1 MFQLQALIF
10 DVDGTLAETERDGHR
25 VAFNQAFA
33 AAGLDWNWS
42 PERYGELLAV
52 TGGKERI
59 RHFWQQ
65 YLPEFVPPLSAG
77 MSEQE
82 WIAGLHKAKTNYYVQ
97 LLQTGGIS
105 LRPGVRRL
113 LTEARAAGLR
123 LAIATTTTPDNVTAL
138 LEAALGP
145 ESLSWFELIAAG
157 DIVPAKKPA
166 PDIYHYALNEM
177 QLDPAYCLAFED
189 SQAGLESARQ
199 AGLTTVVT
207 VNDYTRSQD
216 FSGAAIVLD
225 HLGEPDMPFQVL
237 QGDAEGAT
245 YFQVSLADAL
255 LKASHRV

>member
-25 VAFNQAFA
+25 VAFNRAFA
-33 AAGLDWNWS
+33 AAGLDWEWE

-65 YLPEFVPPLSAG
+65 YLPTFVPPLNEG

-82 WIAGLHKAKTNYYVQ
+82 WIAGLHKAKTNYYVE
-97 LLQTGGIS
+97 LLQEGGIA
-105 LRPGVRRL
+105 LRPGVKRL
-113 LTEARAAGLR
+113 LNEAREAGLR

-145 ESLSWFELIAAG
+145 DSPNWFEMIAAG

-166 PDIYHYALNEM
+166 PDIYHYVLEKM
-177 QLDPAYCLAFED
+177 QLDPAKCLAFED

-199 AGLTTVVT
+199 AGLATVVT
-207 VNDYTRSQD
+207 VNDYTRLQD
-216 FSGAAIVLD
+216 FSGAAIVLN
-225 HLGEPDMPFQVL
+225 HLGEPDLPFEVL
-237 QGDAEGAT
+237 QGDAKGAS
-245 YFQVSLADAL
+245 YFQLSLAEEL
-255 LKASHRV
+255 LRASG